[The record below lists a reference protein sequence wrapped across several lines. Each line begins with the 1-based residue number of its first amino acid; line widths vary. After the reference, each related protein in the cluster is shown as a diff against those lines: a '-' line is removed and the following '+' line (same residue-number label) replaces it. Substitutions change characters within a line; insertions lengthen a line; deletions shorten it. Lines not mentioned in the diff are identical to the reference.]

1 MKRKHDLRWPS
12 LPTSTL
18 ASGFVIVCLSLT
30 PAASGQAWVP
40 PAGVGAVSTQFQW
53 ISNTGHFLTDGSLR
67 PAAASQNA
75 SVYIETEY
83 AFTDRLSFDFGVAY
97 VFSRYS
103 SKDNPPPI
111 FPFLPTDQC
120 RCWNSEWQDVGFTAR
135 YNVLGGSRR
144 SYAVTP
150 SISVGIPS
158 HDYAFRG
165 EAVVG
170 RNLREVRLAV
180 DAGKRLDMIS
190 RRLSVQGRY
199 SYTFV
204 EKVLDIPNNRSNIN
218 LEPGYELSRKL
229 FVRALFTWQ
238 RVHGGLRL
246 GAPGTALV
254 PPGDINTPELLVQS
268 DRLRRANYFHVGTG
282 ASYSLRHVDLFASY
296 IAYASGTDTHAG
308 RAFTVGASWPF
319 EWHPGAKRH

>member
-1 MKRKHDLRWPS
+1 MRAHNRDWSSPKVVLVF
-12 LPTSTL
+12 
-18 ASGFVIVCLSLT
+18 GFVVTSLLSMVPT
-30 PAASGQAWVP
+30 VPAQAWVP
-40 PAGVGAVSTQFQW
+40 PAGIGSVSSQFQW

-103 SKDNPPPI
+103 SKDAPPPI

-120 RCWNSEWQDVGFTAR
+120 RCWNSEWQDFGFTAR
-135 YNVLGGSRR
+135 YNVLGGGRR
-144 SYAVTP
+144 SYSVTP
-150 SISVGIPS
+150 SISIGAPT

-170 RNLREVRLAV
+170 RNLKEVRLAV

-199 SYTFV
+199 SYAIV
-204 EKVLDIPNNRSNIN
+204 ERVLDVPNNRSNIN
-218 LEPGYELSRKL
+218 LEPGYEVTRKL
-229 FVRALFTWQ
+229 FVRALLTWQ

-246 GAPGTALV
+246 GAPGTALL
-254 PPGDINTPELLVQS
+254 PPGDINTPERLIQS

-282 ASYSLRHVDLFASY
+282 ASYSLPHVDLFASY
-296 IAYASGTDTHAG
+296 IAYANGTDTHAG